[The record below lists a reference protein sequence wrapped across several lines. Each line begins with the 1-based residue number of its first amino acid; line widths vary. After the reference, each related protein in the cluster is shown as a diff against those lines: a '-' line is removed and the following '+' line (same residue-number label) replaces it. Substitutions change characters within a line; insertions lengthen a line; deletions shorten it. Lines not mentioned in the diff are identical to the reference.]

1 MTTPQ
6 QQEEDSEDD
15 LDLIKI
21 LLLDNE
27 NGFSKLQH
35 DTPTQEAVLDNHNSD
50 Q

>member
-1 MTTPQ
+1 MATPQ

-21 LLLDNE
+21 LLPYNE
-27 NGFSKLQH
+27 NRFSKLQH
-35 DTPTQEAVLDNHNSD
+35 DTPTQEAVLDNHNSG

>member
-6 QQEEDSEDD
+6 QQKEDSEDD